1 MSTISELAALN
12 AVGKGGADL
21 SLPNRG
27 TGTGLNGDTYGADTS
42 VDATNKLGSMK
53 SGTGSDAPFEECPGG
68 DC

>member
-1 MSTISELAALN
+1 MSTISELATLN

-42 VDATNKLGSMK
+42 GDATNRLGSMK
-53 SGTGSDAPFEECPGG
+53 SSTGSDPVGEECPGE

>member
-27 TGTGLNGDTYGADTS
+27 TGTGLNDDTYGADTS
-42 VDATNKLGSMK
+42 VDATNRLGSIK
-53 SGTGSDAPFEECPGG
+53 SSTGSDPADEECPGE